1 MCVCARVGVFMN
13 FGRLWRSHC
22 QVPFKCFPI
31 FGENEPAVFEVSCW
45 VREGRRSRV
54 SLKSLIAFW
63 AGVRG
68 LIKSRVGCSE

>member
-1 MCVCARVGVFMN
+1 M
-13 FGRLWRSHC
+13 
-22 QVPFKCFPI
+22 PFKCFPI